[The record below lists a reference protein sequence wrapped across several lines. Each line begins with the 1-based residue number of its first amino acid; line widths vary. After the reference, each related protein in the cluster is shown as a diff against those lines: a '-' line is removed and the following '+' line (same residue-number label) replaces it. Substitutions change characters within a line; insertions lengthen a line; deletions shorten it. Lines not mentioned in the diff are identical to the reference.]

1 MQNLV
6 AKAILALAIP
16 TIASAGMIDYT
27 AVIEIKNGSTSLGYL
42 VNDPAYWTPEI
53 TSDSTSAFIVDF
65 TLNGTSG
72 SQVNLLPDSPSQG
85 FPDFGLTQGRD
96 STDSNI
102 GSGNFNYLYIEGT
115 NATDPGATPQV
126 VGNYFNTNNS
136 LDHTSES
143 AVWDIDIT
151 GATGTL
157 APQWI
162 NTDGSSP
169 TTVTFVQSNHIYAGG
184 DASAFNGRFPA
195 GVTSVT
201 LQLDI
206 LSATPETEAVPE
218 PAAWSTMALG
228 VFALGAEA
236 LRRRKR
242 ASAGQL

>member
-1 MQNLV
+1 LQNLII
-6 AKAILALAIP
+6 KTILALAIP

-53 TSDSTSAFIVDF
+53 TPDSASAFIVDF

-72 SQVNLLPDSPSQG
+72 SQANLLPDSPSQG
-85 FPDFGLTQGRD
+85 FPYLGLTQGRD

-115 NATDPGATPQV
+115 NATDPGATPQL
-126 VGNYFNTNNS
+126 VGNYFNTGTGLS
-136 LDHTSES
+136 HTSES
-143 AVWDIDIT
+143 AIWSIDIT
-151 GATGTL
+151 GTTGTL
-157 APQWI
+157 TPQWI
-162 NTDGSSP
+162 NTDDSSP
-169 TTVTFVQSNHIYAGG
+169 TTVTFVQSNHVYAGG

-218 PAAWSTMALG
+218 PAALSTMALG
-228 VFALGAEA
+228 VFVLGAEV
-236 LRRRKR
+236 LRRRQR
-242 ASAGQL
+242 AATSRL